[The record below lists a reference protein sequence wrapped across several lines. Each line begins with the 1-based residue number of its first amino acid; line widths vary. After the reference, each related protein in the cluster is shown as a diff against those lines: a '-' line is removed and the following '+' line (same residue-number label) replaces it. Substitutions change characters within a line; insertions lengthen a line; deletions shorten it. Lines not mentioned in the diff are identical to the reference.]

1 MAPQKTSR
9 IIRSKLP
16 ASAGRRI
23 GRFGQT
29 GAMGKP
35 QVVSFVGGDSGAWH
49 VERVVGVT
57 GPPLA
62 NVACLDIAD
71 GRAAEDGGRGWVLRG
86 VTSNERYVER
96 SEREALVAR
105 QGTGACFGDV
115 WRLDPDHEDGVVVA
129 LTQDERRAVIET
141 RSRHIATG
149 LAYLP
154 AIARRL
160 HHGRDLHEPFDFL
173 TWFEFGPA
181 DIEAFEELVGRLRE
195 TEEWTFVEREVD
207 IRVVRWP

>member
-1 MAPQKTSR
+1 
-9 IIRSKLP
+9 
-16 ASAGRRI
+16 
-23 GRFGQT
+23 
-29 GAMGKP
+29 MGKP

-62 NVACLDIAD
+62 NVARLDIVD

-105 QGTGACFGDV
+105 QEALGRASATCGA
-115 WRLDPDHEDGVVVA
+115 LIPITKVA
-129 LTQDERRAVIET
+129 AWWELTQDERRAVIET
-141 RSRHIATG
+141 RSHHIATG

-181 DIEAFEELVGRLRE
+181 DVEAFEELVGRLRE
-195 TEEWTFVEREVD
+195 TVEWTFVEREVD
-207 IRVVRWP
+207 IRVVR